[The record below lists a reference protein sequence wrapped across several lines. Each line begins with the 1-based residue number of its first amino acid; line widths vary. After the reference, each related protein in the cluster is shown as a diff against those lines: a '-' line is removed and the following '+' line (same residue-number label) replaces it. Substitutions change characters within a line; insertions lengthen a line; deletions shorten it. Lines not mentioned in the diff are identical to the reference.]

1 MVQFEYNGRTAT
13 LRTPAEIAAWIA
25 ERKRRYPTQAKADA
39 AKKEAAEKK
48 RKWAEV
54 KKQREEAAKAKR
66 LDREKQQQEELRL
79 KALEPKKRKDVD
91 KEQKMAERDEA
102 EEDESHAI
110 KAKKAR
116 IKADKLRLRAEKA
129 ELKVLEAEAEARKA
143 RKRRASQQSS
153 TPSREEA
160 KAQEIL
166 NTDADSAIILED
178 NDYDRA
184 GEADDAEGETTGDI
198 QQDIKKMA
206 MNEAKSL
213 SASKDKDDDEGQ
225 ISNPPA
231 HSPVSPLSL
240 SDSSVLSDTESTS
253 PPASST
259 SSSDAS
265 SDSDSDSDSGPEQTT
280 SKRLEPT
287 RVPPPPRRQPINT
300 QHLCRSLLATGHCKR
315 GAECSYS
322 HDLPDTLPPLE
333 ERKEKLR
340 EKRKAR
346 LGKSHVA
353 GSAEAG
359 SAKKERRKGLW
370 QAMVEKE
377 QEEERKQVLKAII
390 FMGQKGMLGEDGQ
403 ENKADGKT
411 EAG

>member
-48 RKWAEV
+48 QKWAEV

-66 LDREKQQQEELRL
+66 LDREKQQEELSL
-79 KALEPKKRKDVD
+79 KALEPKKRRNVD

-143 RKRRASQQSS
+143 RKRHASQQSS

-166 NTDADSAIILED
+166 NKDADSAITLED

-184 GEADDAEGETTGDI
+184 GEAGDAEGETTGDI

-206 MNEAKSL
+206 MNEAKSS
-213 SASKDKDDDEGQ
+213 SASKDEDDDEGQ
-225 ISNPPA
+225 ISNSPA
-231 HSPVSPLSL
+231 HSPVSPLPL

-259 SSSDAS
+259 PSSDAS
-265 SDSDSDSDSGPEQTT
+265 SDSDSDSDSAPEQTT

-353 GSAEAG
+353 RSAEAG

-370 QAMVEKE
+370 QVMVEKE
-377 QEEERKQVLKAII
+377 REEERKQVLKAII
-390 FMGQKGMLGEDGQ
+390 FMGQKGMLGED
-403 ENKADGKT
+403 EHECKADGGKG
-411 EAG
+411 AG